1 MMQALEHL
9 FREQQ
14 TPRINEAWLREQSP
28 IDFYHFLEDFAV
40 FLAAGFLAF
49 VHLPCEQQ
57 TPGIDLA
64 WLREQSPI
72 DFYYFLE
79 DFAVFLAAG
88 FLAFAGLLAL
98 LQNFT

>member
-1 MMQALEHL
+1 LK
-9 FREQQ
+9 
-14 TPRINEAWLREQSP
+14 
-28 IDFYHFLEDFAV
+28 
-40 FLAAGFLAF
+40 
-49 VHLPCEQQ
+49 HLPCEQQ

-88 FLAFAGLLAL
+88 FLAFMHLHREQKATGINRSRLREQRLVNYYFLAFFAAGFLAFAGLLAL

>member
-1 MMQALEHL
+1 MHL
-9 FREQQ
+9 HR
-14 TPRINEAWLREQSP
+14 
-28 IDFYHFLEDFAV
+28 
-40 FLAAGFLAF
+40 
-49 VHLPCEQQ
+49 EQQ

-88 FLAFAGLLAL
+88 FLAFMHLHREQKATGINRSRLREQRPTRVYFFLQVLQAGFLAFAVLLAL